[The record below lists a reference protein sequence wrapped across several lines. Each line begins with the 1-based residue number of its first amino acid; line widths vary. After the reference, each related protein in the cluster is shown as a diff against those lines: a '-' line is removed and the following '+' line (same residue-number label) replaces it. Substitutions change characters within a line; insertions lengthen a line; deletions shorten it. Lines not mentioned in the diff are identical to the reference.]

1 MPANV
6 EAPATKPRKPWLIAL
21 IILVCLALAAG
32 IIAIVTGNADK
43 NPAPKRAAVGDI
55 ITLGTFEQDDNRAN
69 GPEPIQWRVLARE
82 GDRILVV
89 SVYGLDRQLYDADEW
104 NYDLWET
111 CDLKAWLEDDFMQT
125 AFTAEDRAAI
135 LEITCLSIE
144 EATTLFADD
153 EDRICQATP
162 YAKSQGVW
170 NGDDWGHTGKGCFWW
185 MRSPG
190 DDGVNDATYV
200 TPYGELYTDGSG
212 SWDPRV
218 AVRPALWLSIG

>member
-6 EAPATKPRKPWLIAL
+6 EAPAAKSRKPWLIAL
-21 IILVCLALAAG
+21 IILVCLALVAG
-32 IIAIVTGNADK
+32 IIAIVTGTADK
-43 NPAPKRAAVGDI
+43 EPAPKRAAVGDI

-69 GPEPIQWRVLARE
+69 GPEPIQWRVLARD

-144 EATTLFADD
+144 EATTLFTDD

-170 NGDDWGHTGKGCFWW
+170 LQALGVPEPVSAYWLLIVGSLFGRAGISGCNG
-185 MRSPG
+185 
-190 DDGVNDATYV
+190 
-200 TPYGELYTDGSG
+200 
-212 SWDPRV
+212 PRV
-218 AVRPALWLSIG
+218 LELVMIHCFLGLYLVTLVVGIRL

>member
-1 MPANV
+1 MPDIAGT
-6 EAPATKPRKPWLIAL
+6 PASKTRKPWLIAL
-21 IILVCLALAAG
+21 IILVCLALIAG
-32 IIAIVTGNADK
+32 IVAIVMGDGGKA
-43 NPAPKRAAVGDI
+43 PAPKRAAVGDI
-55 ITLGTFEQDDNRAN
+55 ITLGTYEQDDNRAN
-69 GPEPIQWRVLARE
+69 GPEPIEWRVLSRD

-89 SVYGLDRQLYDADEW
+89 SVYGLDAQLYDDDKW
-104 NYDLWET
+104 DYDLWET
-111 CDLKAWLEDDFMQT
+111 CSLKAWLEHEFLQT
-125 AFTAEDRAAI
+125 SFTAEERATI
-135 LEITCLSIE
+135 TEITCLSAE
-144 EATTLFADD
+144 EAGTLFVDD

-200 TPYGELYTDGSG
+200 TPYGELYTEGSG